1 MARTLNYMALL
12 FAIAMFAIVQSLSG
26 TAFAINQ
33 GGSVSHAHETSTWE
47 HGLICGDHK
56 CAPGETP
63 HNPTV
68 VTPVKG
74 IR

>member
-1 MARTLNYMALL
+1 MAKIASYTTLFFVM
-12 FAIAMFAIVQSLSG
+12 AMFAIVQSLSG